1 MEKTII
7 KEQKELE
14 IYDLIMDYISELEK
28 YIHEHQ
34 DKLNEY
40 ILSNNKEWENNEK
53 QIIEE
58 YGREIQKNQER
69 ISERR
74 RCYWY
79 LYILSFMK

>member
-28 YIHEHQ
+28 YIHKHQ
-34 DKLNEY
+34 DKLNEC
-40 ILSNNKEWENNEK
+40 ILSNNKEWEENEK

-58 YGREIQKNQER
+58 YEREIQKNQER
-69 ISERR
+69 INERR
-74 RCYWY
+74 RYYGY